1 MVASIRN
8 RLDWIV
14 TSTGQN
20 QSVSHAV
27 FPAIITGALPKD
39 GDDPANDFYVFP
51 RRYTWEA
58 VYPGTTHAVPTIKN
72 VVDLDTGLCYLGEDE
87 DYGKAYNTQEF
98 GRDALLRYNT
108 ILPNTPVI
116 MFVVERPPVI
126 YAPTNNCSGLPL
138 PQFGPA
144 VPWLYYFSQWVD
156 PLVSVCD
163 EEENP

>member
-27 FPAIITGALPKD
+27 FPAMITGALAKD
-39 GDDPANDFYVFP
+39 GDDPANDVYVFP
-51 RRYTWEA
+51 RRYIWQPL
-58 VYPGTTHAVPTIKN
+58 YPGVTHAVPTIKN

-98 GRDALLRYNT
+98 GRDPRLRYNT

-116 MFVVERPPVI
+116 MFLVERPTVVF
-126 YAPTNNCSGLPL
+126 APNNICGVLPD
-138 PQFGPA
+138 PTFSPA
-144 VPWLYYFSQWVD
+144 TAFLYYFSQWVD

-163 EEENP
+163 EEANP